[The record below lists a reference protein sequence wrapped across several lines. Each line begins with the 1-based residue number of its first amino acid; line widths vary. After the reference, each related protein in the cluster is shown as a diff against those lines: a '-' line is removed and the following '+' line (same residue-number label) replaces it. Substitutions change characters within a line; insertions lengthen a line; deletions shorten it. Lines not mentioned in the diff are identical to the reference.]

1 MCNGYLDFAG
11 IAEWYSKGTEDIK
24 KLTKFTSGIFDE
36 FVADGLMSFENDI
49 ISVTELGMFFIRNIA
64 ASLDPAYME
73 GKGVYSKV
81 V

>member
-1 MCNGYLDFAG
+1 
-11 IAEWYSKGTEDIK
+11 
-24 KLTKFTSGIFDE
+24 
-36 FVADGLMSFENDI
+36 MSFENDI

-64 ASLDPAYME
+64 ASLDPAYTE

>member
-1 MCNGYLDFAG
+1 MEY
-11 IAEWYSKGTEDIK
+11 
-24 KLTKFTSGIFDE
+24 
-36 FVADGLMSFENDI
+36 ENDI

-64 ASLDPAYME
+64 ATLDPAYTE